1 MDDLK
6 LPTLYKKSSTG
17 KIEQWEVFVSQ
28 KLDGRCHV
36 NSTFGEVDGKM
47 QTTFDTIT
55 EGKNIGKSNE
65 TSVYEQACKEAKSK
79 WEKKKKK
86 GYVESIEAAQAG
98 EVDDLIEGGIEP
110 MLAHVY
116 EKHGDKIVFPCLAQ
130 PKLDGIRC
138 IAIKKGPEV
147 TLWSRTRK
155 RITSCPHIE
164 DAIKL
169 NFAHIANIILDG
181 ELYVH
186 SYKQTVEVPLTKGK
200 VALIS
205 PEDYEEISKHKWSY
219 LEGGYAVRNQRENG
233 KSNTIYMHRQLLGF
247 PEGYDVD
254 HINHNTLDNTREN
267 LRLCSPSENAANQT
281 KRNSNT
287 SGFKGVHFFK
297 RDGTWQAQ
305 ITFQNK
311 KIHLGYFTTPEE
323 ASKVYEEAAIKYFG
337 DYAFKKERVPFEQ
350 IVSAVR
356 KEDPSPESQLIE
368 YHIYDMVDLQF
379 TTKERIN
386 YLDSHVV
393 RPPLKVLWTLI
404 VNNQEDVAELFKRH
418 TKAGY
423 EGVMLRNM
431 NAKYENKRSY
441 NLQKV
446 KEFEDSEFEI
456 VGVVEGKGKLQGLL
470 GAFLCRTQDGTEFE
484 VKMTGNQEETKKF
497 LNDPTLCVGKLL
509 TVQYQGLTGK
519 NKVPRFPVGLRIRE
533 EGL

>member
-1 MDDLK
+1 MQF
-6 LPTLYKKSSTG
+6 PILYKKNVTG
-17 KIEQWEVFVSQ
+17 KIEQWEIYVAQ
-28 KLDGRCHV
+28 KLDGRCHINV
-36 NSTFGEVDGKM
+36 TFGDVGGKM
-47 QTTFDTIT
+47 QTTSDTVK
-55 EGKNIGKSNE
+55 EGKNIGKANE
-65 TSVYEQACKEAKSK
+65 TTVFEQACKDAKSK

-116 EKHGDKIVFPCLAQ
+116 EKHGDKITFPCYAQ

-138 IAIKKGPEV
+138 IAIKKGNEV

-169 NFAHIANIILDG
+169 DFAHVANIILDG
-181 ELYVH
+181 ELYNH
-186 SYKQTVEVPLTKGK
+186 ELMTDPKRFSETRITEGTVV
-200 VALIS
+200 I
-205 PEDYEEISKHKWSY
+205 D
-219 LEGGYAVRNQRENG
+219 GG
-233 KSNTIYMHRQLLGF
+233 
-247 PEGYDVD
+247 
-254 HINHNTLDNTREN
+254 
-267 LRLCSPSENAANQT
+267 
-281 KRNSNT
+281 
-287 SGFKGVHFFK
+287 
-297 RDGTWQAQ
+297 
-305 ITFQNK
+305 
-311 KIHLGYFTTPEE
+311 
-323 ASKVYEEAAIKYFG
+323 
-337 DYAFKKERVPFEQ
+337 FEQ

-356 KEDPSPESQLIE
+356 KEKPSPESQLIE
-368 YHIYDMVDLQF
+368 YHIYDMVDTQF
-379 TTKERIN
+379 TTKERLD
-386 YLDSHVV
+386 YLDSNVV

-431 NAKYENKRSY
+431 SAKYENKRSY

-446 KEFEDSEFEI
+446 KEFQDSEFEI

-470 GAFLCRTQDGTEFE
+470 GAFLCKTQDGTEFE
-484 VKMTGNQEETKKF
+484 VKMTGNQEETRKF
-497 LNDPTLCVGKLL
+497 LNNPTLCVGKML
-509 TVQYQGLTGK
+509 TVQYQGITGK

>member
-1 MDDLK
+1 MDNLK

-138 IAIKKGPEV
+138 IAIKKGNNV

-155 RITSCPHIE
+155 RITSCPHIAA
-164 DAIKL
+164 AIRL
-169 NFAHIANIILDG
+169 NFAHIANITLDG
-181 ELYVH
+181 ELYDH
-186 SYKQTVEVPLTKGK
+186 SL
-200 VALIS
+200 
-205 PEDYEEISKHKWSY
+205 KH
-219 LEGGYAVRNQRENG
+219 
-233 KSNTIYMHRQLLGF
+233 
-247 PEGYDVD
+247 D
-254 HINHNTLDNTREN
+254 
-267 LRLCSPSENAANQT
+267 
-281 KRNSNT
+281 
-287 SGFKGVHFFK
+287 
-297 RDGTWQAQ
+297 
-305 ITFQNK
+305 
-311 KIHLGYFTTPEE
+311 
-323 ASKVYEEAAIKYFG
+323 
-337 DYAFKKERVPFEQ
+337 FEK

-356 KEDPSPESQLIE
+356 KENPSPESALIE
-368 YHIYDMVDLQF
+368 YHIYDMVDNEF
-379 TTKERIN
+379 TTKERIDF
-386 YLDSHVV
+386 LDSNVV

-404 VNNQEDVAELFKRH
+404 VNNQEEVAELFKRH

-431 NAKYENKRSY
+431 SAKYENKRSY

-446 KEFEDSEFEI
+446 KNFQEDEFEI

-470 GAFLCRTQDGTEFE
+470 GAFLCKTQDGTEFE

-497 LNDPTLCVGKLL
+497 LNDPQLWKGKLL
-509 TVQYQGLTGK
+509 TVQYQDFTNK
-519 NKVPRFPVGLRIRE
+519 NKVPRFPVGKVIRDYE
-533 EGL
+533 

>member
-1 MDDLK
+1 MDNLK
-6 LPTLYKKSSTG
+6 LPTLYKKSTTG

-116 EKHGDKIVFPCLAQ
+116 EKHGDKITFPCYAQ

-138 IAIKKGPEV
+138 IAVKKGNEV

-169 NFAHIANIILDG
+169 NFAHVANITLDG
-181 ELYVH
+181 ELYDH
-186 SYKQTVEVPLTKGK
+186 NL
-200 VALIS
+200 
-205 PEDYEEISKHKWSY
+205 KH
-219 LEGGYAVRNQRENG
+219 
-233 KSNTIYMHRQLLGF
+233 
-247 PEGYDVD
+247 D
-254 HINHNTLDNTREN
+254 
-267 LRLCSPSENAANQT
+267 
-281 KRNSNT
+281 
-287 SGFKGVHFFK
+287 
-297 RDGTWQAQ
+297 
-305 ITFQNK
+305 
-311 KIHLGYFTTPEE
+311 
-323 ASKVYEEAAIKYFG
+323 
-337 DYAFKKERVPFEQ
+337 FEK

-356 KEDPSPESQLIE
+356 KEKPSPESQLIE
-368 YHIYDMVDLQF
+368 YHIYDMVDTQF
-379 TTKERIN
+379 TTKERLN
-386 YLDSHVV
+386 YLDSNVV
-393 RPPLKVLWTLI
+393 TPPLKVLWTLI
-404 VNNQEDVAELFKRH
+404 VNNQEDVAELFK
-418 TKAGY
+418 KYLAAGY
-423 EGVMLRNM
+423 EGVMLRNT

-441 NLQKV
+441 HLQKV
-446 KEFEDSEFEI
+446 KEFQDAEFEI

-470 GAFLCRTQDGTEFE
+470 GAFLCKTQDGTEFE

-497 LNDPTLCVGKLL
+497 LNDSSLWKGKML

-519 NKVPRFPVGLRIRE
+519 NKVPRFPVGLRLRE